1 MSALRPYVEA
11 LRMTL
16 RNLRRQPNT
25 VLHPYVK
32 RERAPRYR
40 QSFALVHDQ
49 HGDEACIGCKKC
61 EKICP
66 SEVITVVTGK
76 KRESPTTGEKRGWAD
91 DFTLDLTACIVCE
104 LCVQVCPVDAILM
117 CREPNPPGFEREDL
131 LLTMKRLYENE
142 TLLARSQATGSSLI
156 KSHDPISGGTQGA
169 VAQVAAVADGG
180 ATPPQ
185 TTPDVRDATK
195 GHA

>member
-1 MSALRPYVEA
+1 MSALRPYVQA

-16 RNLRRQPNT
+16 RNLRRKPNT

-32 RERAPRYR
+32 RERSERYR
-40 QSFALVHDQ
+40 QSFALVHDE

-76 KRESPTTGEKRGWAD
+76 KRESPATGEKRGWAD

-131 LLTMKRLYENE
+131 LLTMQRLYANE
-142 TLLARSQATGSSLI
+142 KLLARSQATGTGLI
-156 KSHDPISGGTQGA
+156 RSHDPQAGA
-169 VAQVAAVADGG
+169 PPAAPESA
-180 ATPPQ
+180 A
-185 TTPDVRDATK
+185 
-195 GHA
+195 

>member
-1 MSALRPYVEA
+1 MSLLKTCVEA
-11 LRMTL
+11 LGTTL
-16 RNLRRQPNT
+16 RNLGRKPNT
-25 VLHPYVK
+25 VLHPFEP

-40 QSFALVHDQ
+40 QTFALVHDE

-76 KRESPTTGEKRGWAD
+76 KRESPATGQKRGWCD

-117 CREPNPPGFEREDL
+117 CRAPTQPGFAREDL
-131 LLTMKRLYENE
+131 LLTMDRLYANE
-142 TLLARSQATGSSLI
+142 KLLPLSPATGKGI
-156 KSHDPISGGTQGA
+156 IASHEPPKT
-169 VAQVAAVADGG
+169 AD
-180 ATPPQ
+180 A
-185 TTPDVRDATK
+185 
-195 GHA
+195 